1 MGNLRDVRRLLKRAA
16 AAERRHAG
24 RTPPRPT
31 TSPVR
36 APSAPLSR
44 RTFLAATGLGAAFMA
59 GCGLAEGPAWT
70 PAVGPN
76 PRVVILGAG
85 LAGLVACDAL
95 AARGVAAPVFEARDR
110 VGGRVQSAQGFGT
123 HDGEARALELGAEF
137 IDTEHTVM
145 LGLCQ
150 RFRLPLLDMGQ
161 IPNARTLRQVYWL
174 DGVRHDERALV
185 AAFEPVARAI
195 LRAWDTIGPALGE
208 AGHAT
213 TDPRIQALDATPLS
227 RFLVDAGA
235 DAEVRVFV
243 EAAWASEF
251 GLDAE
256 AQSALNLVLMLGP
269 DELDGDD
276 DPATWE
282 IYGDS
287 DERFKVRGGNDRVV
301 SALAA
306 LHAGRIEVARPVERL
321 RARPDGGFVLG
332 FATGPDV
339 EADIVV
345 CTLPFTVLR
354 DLTLDVPLTSLKRNA
369 IAQLGY
375 GTNAKLIVPT
385 RAPSWEANQ
394 DDGVIFGRGELLS
407 VWAPLHGQGGG
418 PVALTQFRAGAHG
431 VALGTADLTLETRRF
446 ITAAEAVWP
455 GLQADPGRP
464 PLVAAW
470 PTDRW
475 ARGSYACYRPGQWTA
490 IGGAEATREGRLVFA
505 GEHTS
510 TEFQGFMEGAA
521 RSGLRAADEVLAL
534 LAGRAAGVSPGVSP
548 GLAPWRRRRG
558 LA

>member
-1 MGNLRDVRRLLKRAA
+1 MGRLRDVRRLLKRAVA
-16 AAERRHAG
+16 TERHRSGQA
-24 RTPPRPT
+24 RPRLA

-36 APSAPLSR
+36 APSTTLSR

-59 GCGLAEGPAWT
+59 GCGHTEGPAWMS
-70 PAVGPN
+70 AVGSP

-95 AARGVAAPVFEARDR
+95 ASRGIEARVFEARHR
-110 VGGRVQSAQGFGT
+110 VGGRVQSARGYGS

-150 RFRLPLLDMGQ
+150 RLGLPLLDMAQ

-174 DGVRHDERALV
+174 DGVRHDERALA

-213 TDPRIQALDATPLS
+213 TDPRIRALDGTPLS

-269 DELDGDD
+269 DELDVDD
-276 DPATWE
+276 DPETWD

-287 DERFKVRGGNDRVV
+287 DERFKVRGGNDRVAT
-301 SALAA
+301 ALAA
-306 LHAGRIEVARPVERL
+306 LHAGRIEVSRPIARL

-332 FATGPDV
+332 FASGPDV

-354 DLTLDVPLTSLKRNA
+354 ELTLDVPLTPLKRDA

-385 RAPSWEANQ
+385 RAPSWESNR

-407 VWAPLHGQGGG
+407 VWAPLHGQGAG

-431 VALGTADLTLETRRF
+431 GALGAADPALEATRF
-446 ITAAEAVWP
+446 ITAAAAVWP
-455 GLQADPGRP
+455 GLQADPQLP
-464 PLVAAW
+464 ASVAAW
-470 PTDRW
+470 PADPW
-475 ARGSYACYRPGQWTA
+475 ARGSYACYRPGQWTT

-521 RSGLRAADEVLAL
+521 RSGLRAADEVAAL
-534 LAGRAAGVSPGVSP
+534 VAGRGTSAARA
-548 GLAPWRRRRG
+548 LAPRRTSRRP
-558 LA
+558 A